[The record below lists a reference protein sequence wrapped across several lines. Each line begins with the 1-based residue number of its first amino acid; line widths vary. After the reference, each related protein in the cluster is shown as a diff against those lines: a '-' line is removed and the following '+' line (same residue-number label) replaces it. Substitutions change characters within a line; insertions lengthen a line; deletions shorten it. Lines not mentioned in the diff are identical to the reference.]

1 MSPIVAKNPQRSGDS
16 SSFKVTR
23 TAHSGAPFVF
33 ATRDNRRMKTLCV
46 YCGSNA
52 GAHPDYARK
61 AAALGRRMAED
72 GLALVYGGGNVG
84 LMGVVADAVLAGGGE
99 VIGVIPQQ
107 LVDWEVAHRGV
118 TRLDVVDSMH
128 TRKQRMFELAD
139 GFIALPGGF
148 GTLDE
153 MFEMLT
159 WRQLGLGNKPC
170 AFLDVN
176 GFWQPLVTML
186 DTMVRERFLHAEQRG
201 DLWHGE
207 DIDGMLAWMQGYV
220 PAQADKWL
228 DEKRRGQLK
237 LTPEDV

>member
-1 MSPIVAKNPQRSGDS
+1 
-16 SSFKVTR
+16 
-23 TAHSGAPFVF
+23 
-33 ATRDNRRMKTLCV
+33 MKTICV

-52 GAHPDYARK
+52 GAHPAYADK
-61 AAALGRRMAED
+61 ARALGRQLARD
-72 GLALVYGGGNVG
+72 GIALVYGGGNVG
-84 LMGVVADAVLAGGGE
+84 LMGVVADAVLANGGQA
-99 VIGVIPQQ
+99 IGVIPQQ

-118 TRLDVVDSMH
+118 TRLEVVDSMH
-128 TRKQRMFELAD
+128 ARKQRMFELSD
-139 GFIALPGGF
+139 GFVALPGGF

-170 AFLDVN
+170 AFLDVG

-186 DTMVRERFLHAEQRG
+186 DTMVRERFLHADQRG

-207 DIDGMLAWMQGYV
+207 DIDGLLAWMRGYV

-228 DEKRRGQLK
+228 DQKRRSQLN
-237 LTPEDV
+237 LTTEDV